1 MNSLIKQILETL
13 SRLGNSQLVAIFNLV
28 DFENCGVS
36 GVLAKGEF
44 ISHSHDITIK
54 FKNTPLEKVILTG
67 QTLTYPGVLI
77 KNLLLPFPTND
88 KTISTFECLCI
99 PLLGAE
105 KKVMKGVVILA
116 QKTGTSLS
124 STHLQ
129 MLKMLGPIIVSIVE
143 VTQENEHW
151 IQLATKDKLT
161 KLYTRPYFE
170 KRLQEEIIRTQRYG
184 KFLSL
189 LRIEI
194 NDLKKINKIYG
205 YLQGNKVLQEFAK
218 MLVKSIRGEID
229 LACRYSDQQFIV
241 MLPSTSIDG
250 AYVLAE
256 RIRHNCVQHVFR
268 TEQGTRLKVTLS
280 IGVAQSIDI
289 IRSESNKSYK
299 SDQIIYQEEVL
310 ARSDL
315 MLQQSGPNQVIVYW

>member
-13 SRLGNSQLVAIFNLV
+13 ACLVNSQLVAIFNLV

-44 ISHSHDITIK
+44 ISHSRDITIK

-67 QTLTYPGVLI
+67 QTSTYPGVLL
-77 KNLLLPFPTND
+77 KNLLLPFPTYD
-88 KTISTFECLCI
+88 KTNSTFECLCI

-105 KKVMKGVVILA
+105 KKVMTGVIVLA
-116 QKTGTSLS
+116 QKTGTSLPS
-124 STHLQ
+124 ARLQ
-129 MLKMLGPIIVSIVE
+129 MLKMLSPIVVSIVK

-151 IQLATKDKLT
+151 IQLATKDELT

-184 KFLSL
+184 KFLSI

-194 NDLKKINKIYG
+194 NDFKKINEIYG

-218 MLVKSIRGEID
+218 ILAKSIREEID
-229 LACRYSDQQFIV
+229 IACRYSDQQFIV
-241 MLPSTSIDG
+241 MLPNTSVDG

-256 RIRHNCVQHVFR
+256 RIRQNCVQHFFK
-268 TEQGTRLKVTLS
+268 TEQGIRIKVTVS
-280 IGVAQSIDI
+280 IGVAQTLEAT
-289 IRSESNKSYK
+289 RFEWEKKTES
-299 SDQIIYQEEVL
+299 DETIYQEEIL

-315 MLQQSGPNQVIVYW
+315 ILQQSGHNQVIVYW